1 MALEMKYFVLK
12 PRGTDKFAEASRAAM
27 LRYAAI
33 IAETDPGM
41 AEQLADWVH
50 EEADKAADVR
60 RGKHR
65 GS

>member
-1 MALEMKYFVLK
+1 MLEMKYFVLK

-33 IAETDPGM
+33 IRETDPVM
-41 AEQLADWVH
+41 AEELGEWALA
-50 EEADKAADVR
+50 ESRAAMVER
-60 RGKHR
+60 NN